1 MWVCTERF
9 LQDREWRTNSI
20 KKIRKPDSNTER
32 SSELSCCIS
41 HLIFVIIGFILVM
54 GTIFTTSALWSAVR
68 YVALLAVFRSSG
80 WKMLVLLAANY
91 ELCSVNAASSATVRY
106 PSESCQVS
114 EYCIYL
120 LVFCF
125 GTVWVSEWLVVLL
138 WVWGTEAGAASGDF
152 NVIFLFLDRKIL
164 IVSFLLAGGIEP
176 VTFPSFPSF
185 LTELIIWTNVNC
197 LVCKLISDIFNPG
210 SIIPIF

>member
-125 GTVWVSEWLVVLL
+125 CSSDGVRDEVRLLVE
-138 WVWGTEAGAASGDF
+138 GTEAMDEEVEHVWDVEGRWEGKVVRCGFGEKMMGEIKDILC
-152 NVIFLFLDRKIL
+152 VIFSNWGKWDCLGVGWFA
-164 IVSFLLAGGIEP
+164 STEGACP
-176 VTFPSFPSF
+176 VHHNKSEMF
-185 LTELIIWTNVNC
+185 
-197 LVCKLISDIFNPG
+197 
-210 SIIPIF
+210 